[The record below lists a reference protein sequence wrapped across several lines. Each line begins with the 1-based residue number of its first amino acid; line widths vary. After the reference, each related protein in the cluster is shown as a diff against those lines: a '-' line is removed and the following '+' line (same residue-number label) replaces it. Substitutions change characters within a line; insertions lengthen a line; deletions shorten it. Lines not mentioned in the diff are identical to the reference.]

1 MQTRDNDKK
10 QTEEKNIR
18 DLGLVGSLLIA
29 EYQVDKLR
37 TRLANLVNGYR

>member
-10 QTEEKNIR
+10 QTEENIR